1 MTNETKDTNFI
12 ALLTLGDMRSLNIMV
27 PAHLADDLDDS
38 VMGLPRNAALILA
51 KRTLVKWE
59 VPQGDLEAFLAD
71 IPDEALSNTLV
82 IHQLLRVLF
91 PKYEPS
97 KYIQASNKHYDGRT
111 TWQAIQDGES
121 LKVRKYL
128 EHNVFNGG
136 W

>member
-71 IPDEALSNTLV
+71 IPDEVLSNTLV

-111 TWQAIQDGES
+111 TWQAIQDSES

>member
-1 MTNETKDTNFI
+1 MANETNDTNFI

-27 PAHLADDLDDS
+27 PAHLAGNTDDS
-38 VMGLPRNAALILA
+38 VLGLPRNAALILA
-51 KRTLVKWE
+51 QRTLTKWE
-59 VPQGDLEAFLAD
+59 VTQGDLGAFLAD
-71 IPDEALSNTLV
+71 ISDEALSNTLV

-91 PKYEPS
+91 PKYEQS
-97 KYIQASNKHYDGRT
+97 KYMQASNKHYDGRT

>member
-128 EHNVFNGG
+128 EHKVFNGG

>member
-1 MTNETKDTNFI
+1 MANETNDTSFI
-12 ALLTLGDMRSLNIMV
+12 TLLTLGDMRSLNIRV
-27 PAHLADDLDDS
+27 PAHLADDPDDS
-38 VMGLPRNAALILA
+38 VLGLPRNAALILA
-51 KRTLVKWE
+51 QRTLTKWE
-59 VPQGDLEAFLAD
+59 VLQGDLEAFLAD
-71 IPDEALSNTLV
+71 ISDEALSNTLV

-111 TWQAIQDGES
+111 TWQAIQEGES